1 MMVCGMENTPS
12 SYTTPFM
19 GLSKVF
25 MPKSRSWLSLVK
37 CPIAR
42 MQYTLPDC
50 FFAEDSY
57 SEG

>member
-1 MMVCGMENTPS
+1 MENTPS